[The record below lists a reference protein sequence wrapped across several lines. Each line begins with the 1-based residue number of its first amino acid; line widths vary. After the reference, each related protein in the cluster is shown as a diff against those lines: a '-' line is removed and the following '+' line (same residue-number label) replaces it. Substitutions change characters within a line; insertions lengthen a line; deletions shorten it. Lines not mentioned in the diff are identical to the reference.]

1 MKCSHFDHIY
11 AYTYTCTYE
20 VYRMHKF
27 INFSTPVSIVELL
40 YRIEND
46 EKSIV
51 GQKLKMICI
60 FFVVCFLFSAGIYV
74 IQSFKLN
81 RSIAPKYV
89 AVLAAS
95 SRGVYETPRGVW
107 W

>member
-11 AYTYTCTYE
+11 AYTYTCTYK
-20 VYRMHKF
+20 VYGMHKF

-40 YRIEND
+40 CGIEND

-51 GQKLKMICI
+51 GQKLKVICI
-60 FFVVCFLFSAGIYV
+60 FCFLFSAGIYV
-74 IQSFKLN
+74 IQPLKLN
-81 RSIAPKYV
+81 LSIAPKYV

>member
-1 MKCSHFDHIY
+1 MKCSHFDHAY
-11 AYTYTCTYE
+11 AYTYTCTCTYKI
-20 VYRMHKF
+20 YRMHMF

-46 EKSIV
+46 KKSIV
-51 GQKLKMICI
+51 GQKLKVICI
-60 FFVVCFLFSAGIYV
+60 FYCFLFSAGIYV
-74 IQSFKLN
+74 IQSLKVN
-81 RSIAPKYV
+81 CSIAPKYV

-95 SRGVYETPRGVW
+95 SRGVYGTPCGVW